1 MYVSVTGL
9 KPKGFMGWIR
19 FWVLTIPASRHARNA
34 EGVLLCAFTSRHHV
48 QHTLTVWQS
57 KDHMLAYRSSPSH
70 VRAMQ
75 HFSKI
80 GSGKVYGYE
89 TNAMPDWDEALAAW
103 DQHGQEH

>member
-1 MYVSVTGL
+1 
-9 KPKGFMGWIR
+9 
-19 FWVLTIPASRHARNA
+19 
-34 EGVLLCAFTSRHHV
+34 
-48 QHTLTVWQS
+48 
-57 KDHMLAYRSSPSH
+57 MLAYRSSPNH